1 MLLHAYNSLCLFYII
16 TFIIIAESKI
26 NWKVWLNNFVDSNDN
41 DIIDDLIKSDK
52 LQVNSKP
59 QTYEMR
65 LKS

>member
-1 MLLHAYNSLCLFYII
+1 MLLHAYNSLCLFSII

-52 LQVNSKP
+52 LQVSSKP